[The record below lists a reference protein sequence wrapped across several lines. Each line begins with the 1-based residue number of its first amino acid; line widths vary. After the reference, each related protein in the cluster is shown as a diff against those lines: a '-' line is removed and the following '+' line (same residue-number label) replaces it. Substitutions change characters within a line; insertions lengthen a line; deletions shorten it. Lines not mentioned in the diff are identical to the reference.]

1 MICLARFLHSSRYA
15 PRAVTQSKKSISSPW
30 GRNGTRSVPATLT
43 ILVLLGLAAAPL
55 PAQQIDLSLNVL
67 YASPIN
73 PNSGGTWE
81 LVGKSGSFGIA
92 AIDAY
97 LTGITAPVTNVAPRG
112 IVNGDPCSGS
122 FVSGCAG
129 FYNLAAVTTPSYVE
143 VIVGQAPLLPMGG
156 DQEGL
161 FYGVGTLPNGSPDY
175 PTQQGGTNSIG
186 PNITTLTSVTGVPW
200 ADAGDVF
207 SNAMWDSAAL
217 LASGTFAVNKT
228 PGFYAEEDNFGS
240 VFTTVGTN
248 SVAGQTSLFANTT
261 VTSIVRTNL
270 VPGSSGDYNGNGVV
284 DAADYTVW
292 RNTLGATGLTP
303 FTGADGSGNGIID
316 QADYQHWRANFGTIV
331 GTGVG
336 SGTTAGGLAVP
347 EPTTAT
353 LALLAGLLVLARGRR
368 SEARGRR

>member
-1 MICLARFLHSSRYA
+1 MICLARF
-15 PRAVTQSKKSISSPW
+15 
-30 GRNGTRSVPATLT
+30 LT
-43 ILVLLGLAAAPL
+43 ILVLLGLAAAPV

-67 YASPIN
+67 YASPSN
-73 PNSGGTWE
+73 PNSGGTWQ
-81 LVGKSGSFGIA
+81 LVGKSTHFGIVA
-92 AIDAY
+92 VDAY
-97 LTGITAPVTNVAPRG
+97 LTGIIAPVTNVAPRG
-112 IVNGDPCSGS
+112 IVNSDPCSGS

-143 VIVGQAPLLPMGG
+143 VIVGQAPLFPTGG

-161 FYGVGTLPNGSPDY
+161 FYGVGTLTNGSPLY
-175 PTQQGGTNSIG
+175 PGKPPAQNSIG
-186 PNITTLTSVTGVPW
+186 PNITSLTGISGVPW
-200 ADAGDVF
+200 ATGDVF
-207 SNAMWDSAAL
+207 SSPAWSAAAI
-217 LASGTFAVNKT
+217 LASGTFAVNKQ

-316 QADYQHWRANFGTIV
+316 TADYQHWRANFGTIV
-331 GTGVG
+331 GSGAAIG
-336 SGTTAGGLAVP
+336 STAVP
-347 EPTTAT
+347 EPTTGI
-353 LALLAGLLVLARGRR
+353 LAAFAGIFALFQAWAAGRLGTR
-368 SEARGRR
+368 S

>member
-1 MICLARFLHSSRYA
+1 MICLARF
-15 PRAVTQSKKSISSPW
+15 
-30 GRNGTRSVPATLT
+30 LT
-43 ILVLLGLAAAPL
+43 ILVLLGLAAAPAA
-55 PAQQIDLSLNVL
+55 AQEIDLSLNVL

-73 PNSGGTWE
+73 PNSGGTWQ
-81 LVGKSGSFGIA
+81 LVGKSSHFGIVA
-92 AIDAY
+92 VDAY

-122 FVSGCAG
+122 FVTGCAG
-129 FYNLAAVTTPSYVE
+129 FYNLAATTTPSYVE
-143 VIVGQAPLLPMGG
+143 VIVGQAPLFPTGG

-161 FYGVGTLPNGSPDY
+161 FYGVGTLENGSPDY
-175 PTQQGGTNSIG
+175 PTQPGGTNSIG
-186 PNITTLTSVTGVPW
+186 PNITTLTNVSGVPW
-200 ADAGDVF
+200 ASTGDVF
-207 SNAMWDSAAL
+207 SNPAWNTAAI
-217 LASGTFAVNKT
+217 LASGTFAVNKQ
-228 PGFYAEEDNFGS
+228 PGFYGEEDNFGS
-240 VFTTVGTN
+240 VFTTLPASAT
-248 SVAGQTSLFANTT
+248 SVPGVRSPFASTT
-261 VTSIVRTNL
+261 VTEIVRTNL

-292 RNTLGATGLTP
+292 RNTRGATGVTP

-336 SGTTAGGLAVP
+336 SGATAGGLAVP

-368 SEARGRR
+368 SEARGPEIKA